1 MRFACD
7 SFNLRVM
14 GVLVCNPTIN
24 QEPSVEETEVGGV
37 WSMASCLLSALPVV
51 FIELLCA
58 S

>member
-37 WSMASCLLSALPVV
+37 WSMTYCLLSALPVY
-51 FIELLCA
+51 
-58 S
+58 